1 MRSTASRVF
10 ISSAPVPRAKVR
22 PAPDSSRRYH
32 APRTGVV
39 ATQNDRGLRGWSFR
53 LQEVAQDV
61 VADGGE
67 DGLRGGL
74 HALERVGEAAEDA
87 GAVVVDHAGL
97 AVHDLA
103 GAGDGTAERLAD
115 RLVAEADAEDGE
127 LAREVLDEGHADAG
141 LFRRAGPGGDDD
153 PLRRH
158 LLDLLQRHLVVPHDQ
173 YLRAPL
179 GEVLVEV
186 V

>member
-67 DGLRGGL
+67 DGLRVEL
-74 HALERVGEAAEDA
+74 HALNRIALVAHGHDDAAVGFRGDLELAVGEP
-87 GAVVVDHAGL
+87 L
-97 AVHDLA
+97 
-103 GAGDGTAERLAD
+103 T
-115 RLVAEADAEDGE
+115 
-127 LAREVLDEGHADAG
+127 LD
-141 LFRRAGPGGDDD
+141 
-153 PLRRH
+153 
-158 LLDLLQRHLVVPHDQ
+158 
-173 YLRAPL
+173 
-179 GEVLVEV
+179 
-186 V
+186 